1 MQALQSSYA
10 AQIADLKDKLA
21 ASNHLAGTKGGQPA
35 PPAQAARTSFGAGLA
50 SFGSTAA
57 GAVAAVRSPTLPS
70 QPGMI
75 PHLEPRPGTAS
86 PKGSPLAGMLRLSK
100 MNCKDPH
107 RAITV

>member
-21 ASNHLAGTKGGQPA
+21 ASNTKGGQPA
-35 PPAQAARTSFGAGLA
+35 PPAQAARTSFGAGLT
-50 SFGSTAA
+50 SFGSTAS
-57 GAVAAVRSPTLPS
+57 GAAAVRSPTLPT

-86 PKGSPLAGMLRLSK
+86 PKGSPLAGMIKTFKNELQGSTYSFFVNL
-100 MNCKDPH
+100 M
-107 RAITV
+107 